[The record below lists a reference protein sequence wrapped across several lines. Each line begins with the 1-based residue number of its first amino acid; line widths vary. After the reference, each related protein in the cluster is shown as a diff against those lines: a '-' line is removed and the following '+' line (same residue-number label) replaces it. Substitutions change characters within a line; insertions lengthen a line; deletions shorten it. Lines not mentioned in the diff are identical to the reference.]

1 MKIKMRN
8 PSKRTLYR
16 LYKRGGFLTIRD
28 LTSGLSTGSRRDD
41 AEWQVLERLIR
52 KGLVVKSVCDAEG
65 KTVADDFEHGMY
77 RYGRY
82 LDRRMWYSLTEE
94 GKKVAEPI
102 VKKVDE
108 IKNTYLTTFRPR
120 KRNQRIAKNKKYQ
133 KHEPEEPEPVLLEN
147 IPSTGVVLIDFY
159 TELCE
164 PCKILEPTIW
174 ELEETFEKKVKF
186 IKVDIEKN
194 NEIASRYKVH
204 LVPTVIIE
212 KDGVLFKKYL
222 GVTRL
227 NVLEEGLN
235 SALQV
240 KSECKDGVCPL
251 PA

>member
-28 LTSGLSTGSRRDD
+28 LTSGLSRSRRDD
-41 AEWQVLERLIR
+41 AEWQVLERLVR

-108 IKNTYLTTFRPR
+108 IKETFFPTSRHR
-120 KRNQRIAKNKKYQ
+120 KRNRKVAKNKKYQ

-147 IPSTGVVLIDFY
+147 IPSTGVVLIDFF
-159 TELCE
+159 TEWCE
-164 PCKILEPTIW
+164 PCKILEPIIW
-174 ELEETFEKKVKF
+174 ELEETFKKKVKF

-194 NEIASRYKVH
+194 PEIASKYKVQ

-212 KDGVLFKKYL
+212 KDGVLFKRYM
-222 GVTRL
+222 GVTRS
-227 NVLEEGLN
+227 NVLEADLN